1 MFRGVTAINLDG
13 KGRIIIPTR
22 YRVSLME
29 EAEGQIIATIDTVDP
44 CLLLYPLPEWERIE
58 EKLAELPSFDAGV
71 RRFQRLMIG
80 HADEM
85 QMDNQGRCLVPS
97 ALRDYAN
104 LSKQVVLV
112 GQGKK
117 FELWSD
123 GQWQEGRTS
132 WLRAVANSETSVPE
146 ALKQF
151 SL

>member
-1 MFRGVTAINLDG
+1 MFRGVTAINLDD

-22 YRVSLME
+22 YRETLME
-29 EAEGQIIATIDTVDP
+29 EAEGQMIATIDTADS

-58 EKLAELPSFDAGV
+58 EKLADLPSFDAGV

-97 ALRDYAN
+97 PLREYAS

-123 GQWQEGRTS
+123 GQWQEGRAT
-132 WLRAVANSETSVPE
+132 WLREVADSDASVPA
-146 ALKQF
+146 ALQQF